1 MEPIGLYI
9 HVPFCLSKCPYC
21 DFYSLPSADGTVLDR
36 YTAALLEAMDRWA
49 ERLNGVRA
57 DTLYFGGGT
66 PALLGGAR
74 LAAVL
79 GRADK
84 RFGLFSGEPPEVTLE
99 ANPADDLADTLA
111 AEVVCGDGTEIAMLE
126 EAGIRQA
133 DCLIAVT
140 GVDQANLVAAQL
152 AKRRYQVDKVIAR
165 VNDPRNMETFRA
177 LGVDIPVSSTDTI
190 ARLIEQEVDLSQMH
204 LLATLNKGR
213 ASISTVNLPKGS
225 ALHGKRLAEIT
236 WPKGTLIIS
245 VVRQD
250 QLIIPNGFTVLQ
262 EGAEVAAVSEGR
274 STRALGKILTQ
285 MEKDR

>member
-1 MEPIGLYI
+1 MRIVI
-9 HVPFCLSKCPYC
+9 V
-21 DFYSLPSADGTVLDR
+21 
-36 YTAALLEAMDRWA
+36 
-49 ERLNGVRA
+49 
-57 DTLYFGGGT
+57 GGG
-66 PALLGGAR
+66 R
-74 LAAVL
+74 V
-79 GRADK
+79 GRHLTE
-84 RFGLFSGEPPEVTLE
+84 RFLQQKYEVVVIETDRRRCLE
-99 ANPADDLADTLA
+99 LADTLV

-262 EGAEVAAVSEGR
+262 EGDEVAAVSEGR
-274 STRALGKILTQ
+274 STRALVKILTQ